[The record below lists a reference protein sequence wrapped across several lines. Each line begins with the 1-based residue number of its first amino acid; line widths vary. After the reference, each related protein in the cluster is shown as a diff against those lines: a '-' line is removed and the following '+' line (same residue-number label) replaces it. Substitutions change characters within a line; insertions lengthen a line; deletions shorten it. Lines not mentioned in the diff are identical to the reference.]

1 LSVTPYAD
9 MPGDEAKLGRVIKT
23 GIGHATPDR
32 ITVRGHDLATELIGQ
47 VDFVDML
54 MLIVMERLCRGNEKD
69 MLNAILVSVTDH
81 GLTPSA
87 LAARL
92 TFLGA
97 PEAPQAA
104 VAAGLLGA
112 GNVFLGAMESA
123 AEMLTEAVGGLGED
137 SDDQDVAVRAE
148 AFMRERRARRIPLFG
163 LGHNLHVNGDPR
175 IPVLRAVSER
185 NGYFDVH
192 WRLLLAMD
200 ALSSSVYA
208 RRLPANAA
216 GAIAAMI
223 CAMKLPTSLARGL
236 ALVGRCAGL
245 VGHLREEQ
253 HSPIGTEIWHL
264 ILRQDPQNEVSVR
277 P

>member
-1 LSVTPYAD
+1 
-9 MPGDEAKLGRVIKT
+9 VIKT
-23 GIGHATPDR
+23 EIGQTASDQ
-32 ITVRGHDLATELIGQ
+32 ITVRGRDLATELIGQ

-54 MLIVMERLCRGNEKD
+54 MLVVMGRPCQDNEKD
-69 MLNAILVSVTDH
+69 MVNAILVSVTDH

-97 PEAPQAA
+97 PESPQAA

-123 AEMLTEAVGGLGED
+123 ASMLIEAAQGVDES
-137 SDDQDVAVRAE
+137 SDDRTIAARAE
-148 AFMRERRARRIPLFG
+148 AFIRERRSRRMPLFG

-200 ALSSSVYA
+200 DASSSVYA
-208 RRLPANAA
+208 HRLPANAA

-245 VGHLREEQ
+245 LGHLHEEE
-253 HSPIGTEIWHL
+253 HSPIGADIWHL
-264 ILRQDPQNEVSVR
+264 ILQQDTRNEVPSR

>member
-1 LSVTPYAD
+1 MITSAG
-9 MPGDEAKLGRVIKT
+9 MPGDEEELGRVIKT
-23 GIGHATPDR
+23 GIGHTTPDR
-32 ITVRGHDLATELIGQ
+32 ITVRGRDLATELIGQ

-54 MLIVMERLCRGNEKD
+54 MLIVMERHCRGNEKD

-97 PEAPQAA
+97 PESPQAA

-123 AEMLTEAVGGLGED
+123 AEMLTEAVEGLDET
-137 SDDQDVAVRAE
+137 SDDQMIAARAE
-148 AFMRERRARRIPLFG
+148 AFMRERRARRMPLFG

-175 IPVLRAVSER
+175 IPVLQAVSER

-200 ALSSSVYA
+200 EVSSSVYA

-253 HSPIGTEIWHL
+253 HSPISTEIWHL
-264 ILRQDPQNEVSVR
+264 ILRQDPQNEVPVR